1 MDMFKHS
8 ITSCCNFKGALITLD
23 NKYRI
28 IHMNKE
34 AELLV
39 NKDTA
44 SVKGKSY
51 KSIFTTS
58 GYRSMYRLH
67 SYMRM
72 VGRQHVTLNLNPCE
86 IYFVD
91 RKTYEK
97 KNLTLAPAFL
107 AGGSVIGINIFISC
121 QLDLEHRALRRCN
134 RSGCHN
140 CYYIDEIPSG
150 VWILDNE
157 LRLQYIN
164 KMLLQFTGETFE
176 SLSGD
181 GWYKILHPED
191 VELLREETL
200 GGILRRGYVLHEIRL
215 LRYDGVYRNCRV
227 LGTIHLDTK
236 RNVAGV
242 IGVLSDISEQK
253 DAEKKV
259 FRGQAKYRSLFN
271 NMESGYAYF
280 KIIYNDHGEVVDLIF
295 LETNYEYERLAEQN
309 QEIFIGKSIKEFYLD
324 KSDEFLAC
332 INKNLHRLLKGQTL
346 KIEEYYEEVHKKWCR
361 FIIYTIESNR
371 LVLIATNITY
381 LKEQEHKLIEA
392 KEAAEKANQGKSEF
406 LAEMSHEIRTP
417 INGIVGMID
426 LTLMS
431 DLTKEQ
437 KEKLK
442 IAKSSANSLIRIIN
456 EILDLS
462 KMEAG
467 KLSLQELNFNICD
480 LISDIV
486 KTHIASIHK
495 NGLRLESYIAED
507 VPHIIFADRQK
518 IQQIID
524 NFISNA
530 IRFTNQGMIRIR
542 VELVEREEQDLTL
555 KISVQDTG
563 VGIATEDIDKLF
575 VSFSQVGPS
584 NKKGYRGTGLG
595 LAISKKLAELLG
607 GNIGVSSKK
616 GEGSTFY
623 FTFKSKLG
631 NSDCLQQPSTLEPI
645 EKEGVA
651 SKNIL
656 VVEDDEVSRRVITQ
670 MLKEIGHKVTT
681 SSSGKRALAL
691 LKTHSFDLIF
701 MDIQMPE
708 MDGIETTRR
717 IRKMDGPASGIP
729 IVAVTAY
736 ALQGDREKFLRFGL
750 DEYITKPIQLDELYQ
765 IIETV
770 TKSKH
775 ENFHNKI
782 LERISQNDLREIQLD
797 IKMLEAA
804 LEYAN
809 YDIANFL
816 LAEIHELASK
826 NDLECLKDLSNAIS
840 RTIANKER
848 RKAMKYVSQMKLEI
862 ERYIAG

>member
-1 MDMFKHS
+1 
-8 ITSCCNFKGALITLD
+8 
-23 NKYRI
+23 
-28 IHMNKE
+28 MNKE

-140 CYYIDEIPSG
+140 CYSIDEIPSG

-259 FRGQAKYRSLFN
+259 FRGQTKYRSLFN

-371 LVLIATNITY
+371 LVLIATDISY
-381 LKEQEHKLIEA
+381 LRK
-392 KEAAEKANQGKSEF
+392 
-406 LAEMSHEIRTP
+406 P
-417 INGIVGMID
+417 I
-426 LTLMS
+426 
-431 DLTKEQ
+431 
-437 KEKLK
+437 
-442 IAKSSANSLIRIIN
+442 
-456 EILDLS
+456 
-462 KMEAG
+462 
-467 KLSLQELNFNICD
+467 
-480 LISDIV
+480 
-486 KTHIASIHK
+486 
-495 NGLRLESYIAED
+495 
-507 VPHIIFADRQK
+507 RQK
-518 IQQIID
+518 V
-524 NFISNA
+524 NF
-530 IRFTNQGMIRIR
+530 
-542 VELVEREEQDLTL
+542 
-555 KISVQDTG
+555 
-563 VGIATEDIDKLF
+563 
-575 VSFSQVGPS
+575 
-584 NKKGYRGTGLG
+584 
-595 LAISKKLAELLG
+595 
-607 GNIGVSSKK
+607 
-616 GEGSTFY
+616 
-623 FTFKSKLG
+623 
-631 NSDCLQQPSTLEPI
+631 
-645 EKEGVA
+645 
-651 SKNIL
+651 
-656 VVEDDEVSRRVITQ
+656 
-670 MLKEIGHKVTT
+670 
-681 SSSGKRALAL
+681 
-691 LKTHSFDLIF
+691 
-701 MDIQMPE
+701 
-708 MDGIETTRR
+708 
-717 IRKMDGPASGIP
+717 
-729 IVAVTAY
+729 
-736 ALQGDREKFLRFGL
+736 
-750 DEYITKPIQLDELYQ
+750 
-765 IIETV
+765 
-770 TKSKH
+770 
-775 ENFHNKI
+775 
-782 LERISQNDLREIQLD
+782 
-797 IKMLEAA
+797 
-804 LEYAN
+804 
-809 YDIANFL
+809 
-816 LAEIHELASK
+816 
-826 NDLECLKDLSNAIS
+826 
-840 RTIANKER
+840 
-848 RKAMKYVSQMKLEI
+848 
-862 ERYIAG
+862 